1 MNKSLIIAKHEF
13 VVTVKR
19 MGFIILTLSFPV
31 LGLGGVWVSQLIQ
44 GRQPTLPAPA
54 VATKFG
60 YVDETGKFNDYRN
73 QLGAVF
79 VPYQSEDEAKRA
91 VLDRQID
98 KYFLIPSD
106 YLATGGIIQYS
117 AEREMEV
124 PELTQKRLSNFL
136 LSNLLANE
144 TSPQIIERAKTPFL
158 ITSLTLG
165 ETGQVTENPNPFA
178 SFIVPYFFGILLA
191 ISIFTSAGFLLQGV
205 AEEKEN
211 RVMEILLSSVS
222 ARQLLTGKVLGLGSA
237 GLLQLLIWATS
248 ARVVG
253 QMASISL
260 DFAKG
265 LNISTSIV
273 VLGVVYFLLGY
284 LLFGVLM
291 AAIGSPG
298 ASARESQQLA
308 SIFSITAVV
317 PLMLSALIIENPNHI
332 VARVLTI
339 IPFTA
344 PITVMER
351 LAATDIAPWELIVS
365 VTVLAASVVGAMVL
379 AGKVFRMGILMYG
392 KRPSLREIIRYIRE
406 A

>member
-1 MNKSLIIAKHEF
+1 
-13 VVTVKR
+13 
-19 MGFIILTLSFPV
+19 
-31 LGLGGVWVSQLIQ
+31 
-44 GRQPTLPAPA
+44 
-54 VATKFG
+54 
-60 YVDETGKFNDYRN
+60 
-73 QLGAVF
+73 
-79 VPYQSEDEAKRA
+79 
-91 VLDRQID
+91 
-98 KYFLIPSD
+98 
-106 YLATGGIIQYS
+106 
-117 AEREMEV
+117 
-124 PELTQKRLSNFL
+124 
-136 LSNLLANE
+136 
-144 TSPQIIERAKTPFL
+144 
-158 ITSLTLG
+158 
-165 ETGQVTENPNPFA
+165 
-178 SFIVPYFFGILLA
+178 
-191 ISIFTSAGFLLQGV
+191 
-205 AEEKEN
+205 
-211 RVMEILLSSVS
+211 MEILLSSVS

-291 AAIGSPG
+291 AAIGSLG

-365 VTVLAASVVGAMVL
+365 VTVLAASVVGAMIL